1 MRALTVLQPWAWF
14 LAQGKKQF
22 ETRPWFTSYR
32 GPIAIH
38 AGKGRQG
45 DFFTGAEQ
53 LAGRCP
59 ARLTYGAIVA
69 VADLVE
75 VVRVEHVR
83 GRLTTEELR
92 LGDYT
97 SGRFAWHFPRVVP
110 LETPIQISGA
120 QGLWNLPDEIA
131 GLLADHIKRECSKG
145 AS

>member
-1 MRALTVLQPWAWF
+1 MKALTILQPWAWF
-14 LAQGKKQF
+14 LANAKKQF

-45 DFFTGAEQ
+45 DFFTDAER

-59 ARLTYGAIVA
+59 AHLTYGAIVA

-75 VVRVEHVR
+75 VVRVEQVR
-83 GRLTTEELR
+83 NRLTASELR

-97 SGRFAWHFPRVVP
+97 SGRFAWHFPRVVA
-110 LETPIQISGA
+110 LETPIPCAGA
-120 QGLWNLPDEIA
+120 QGLWNPPEEIA
-131 GLLADHIKRECSKG
+131 GHLADLLKT
-145 AS
+145 